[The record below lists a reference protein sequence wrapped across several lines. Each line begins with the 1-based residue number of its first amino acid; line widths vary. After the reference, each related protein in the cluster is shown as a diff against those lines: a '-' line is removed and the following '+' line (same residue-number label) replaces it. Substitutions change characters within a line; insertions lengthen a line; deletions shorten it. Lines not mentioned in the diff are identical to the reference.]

1 MGFDIESLVNGGDT
15 NNALFEIENKKIDL
29 VNLQMV
35 LVTSS
40 MNHEYTRKELEKCRS
55 YAKQQELL
63 VRMTN
68 LKNLYFAA
76 RHKMQITNPEKLK
89 AIEEEIQLQ
98 KQTVLSEGNL
108 H

>member
-1 MGFDIESLVNGGDT
+1 M
-15 NNALFEIENKKIDL
+15 EIEIPELEAEEAGATVMSDAEVERQDP

-35 LVTSS
+35 MVSSS
-40 MNHEYTRKELEKCRS
+40 MNHEYTRKELEKSRS

-63 VRMTN
+63 VRLSN

-76 RHKMQITNPEKLK
+76 RRRLSECSPERLES
-89 AIEEEIQLQ
+89 IEHELRVQ
-98 KQTVLSEGNL
+98 KTTVLSEKQL